1 MDDEFEII
9 DKSKTICPICMD
21 KQGKYKILL
30 DCGHSIHPLCLK
42 QWINDNYDY
51 NNDDIWCPSCKKN
64 INNTIKKEKL
74 YCSICKKNEN
84 KFKIKILRDKYIC
97 IDCL

>member
-30 DCGHSIHPLCLK
+30 DCETNLIPFYGKCGFTDKGHQMVIYL
-42 QWINDNYDY
+42 DNH
-51 NNDDIWCPSCKKN
+51 
-64 INNTIKKEKL
+64 
-74 YCSICKKNEN
+74 
-84 KFKIKILRDKYIC
+84 
-97 IDCL
+97 